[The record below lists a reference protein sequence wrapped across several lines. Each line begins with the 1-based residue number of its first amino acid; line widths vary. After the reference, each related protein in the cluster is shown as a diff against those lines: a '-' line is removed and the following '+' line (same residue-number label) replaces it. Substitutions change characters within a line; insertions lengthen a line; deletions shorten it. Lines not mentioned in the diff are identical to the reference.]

1 VTLNP
6 LTLSLQGFIIRI
18 TENVD
23 AIIYIP
29 AASGPWGEKKEKEK
43 PQKPDILLEETK
55 QHLETELG
63 KSAAVIIIIPSSQG

>member
-6 LTLSLQGFIIRI
+6 PPLSLQGFIIRI

-29 AASGPWGEKKEKEK
+29 AASGPWGEKIREGKTT
-43 PQKPDILLEETK
+43 ETWHTVARNK
-55 QHLETELG
+55 TVPG
-63 KSAAVIIIIPSSQG
+63 N

>member
-6 LTLSLQGFIIRI
+6 PTLSLQGFIIRI

-29 AASGPWGEKKEKEK
+29 AASGPWGEKKREGKTA
-43 PQKPDILLEETK
+43 ET
-55 QHLETELG
+55 QHTVG
-63 KSAAVIIIIPSSQG
+63 RNKTVPGN